1 MKTNS
6 YSELYVV
13 INNRLFL
20 SYQNPHFQNKGNCK
34 NWKMCITNKWE
45 W

>member
-20 SYQNPHFQNKGNCK
+20 SYQNPHFQNKSNCK

>member
-20 SYQNPHFQNKGNCK
+20 SYQNSHFQNKGNCK
-34 NWKMCITNKWE
+34 RKMCVTNKWE
-45 W
+45 